1 MAMMVYFAAG
11 RLGSS
16 RKMLLATIDTL
27 AKPVTFLNVNVYG
40 LCYKSDPSTV
50 GLGDIASFDLA
61 TKRAALSQIWAVP
74 GSFEPCRVK
83 ALDTR

>member
-40 LCYKSDPSTV
+40 L
-50 GLGDIASFDLA
+50 LDIVDGRCPQ
-61 TKRAALSQIWAVP
+61 RAGVHEA
-74 GSFEPCRVK
+74 
-83 ALDTR
+83 